1 MLSHVRAALGVSTRV
16 IPCRGW
22 TEVERAVR
30 TVAVDVAVL
39 SPDVEGSGATSIQR
53 LRHRYPSLPILLYL
67 PISGPAMRLAVDLAR
82 DGVTHVV
89 LQNYDD
95 QPARLRERL
104 EVLGAYD
111 IGERAVGM
119 LAASLAAAPAGIL
132 RAVAQLF
139 MAPHVMRGVESVA
152 RQAGLSR
159 RTFDRHL
166 AAAGVASARHLLLA
180 ARLARAYHYARDPG
194 YTLRDVA
201 TKLRYSDVRLFT
213 RHIRA
218 ATGMTAAAWRASLTS
233 DALFAQLRRLMFRQ
247 GAWSLDD
254 EDDDEG

>member
-1 MLSHVRAALGVSTRV
+1 MYQH
-16 IPCRGW
+16 
-22 TEVERAVR
+22 
-30 TVAVDVAVL
+30 
-39 SPDVEGSGATSIQR
+39 
-53 LRHRYPSLPILLYL
+53 
-67 PISGPAMRLAVDLAR
+67 
-82 DGVTHVV
+82 
-89 LQNYDD
+89 
-95 QPARLRERL
+95 
-104 EVLGAYD
+104 GAYD
-111 IGERAVGM
+111 LGE
-119 LAASLAAAPAGIL
+119 

-218 ATGMTAAAWRASLTS
+218 ATGMTAADWRATLTPEV
-233 DALFAQLRRLMFRQ
+233 LFAQLRRLMFRQ
-247 GAWSLDD
+247 SDWRLDV
-254 EDDDEG
+254 EL